1 MPFGDCKRR
10 NLSMDRADRRTWPF
24 NRELLDNSHNEVR
37 KIPSAPIATLFPLKT
52 GQPLST
58 VAAHHLCNVRSLATA
73 VCANAVSVTPSR
85 RYGSMARKRSIAKG
99 DEHRMR
105 HRRLPKTAG
114 RKKEVCL
121 PMVTRS
127 LSRCQFYRTPLNLL
141 GKENYGNKF

>member
-58 VAAHHLCNVRSLATA
+58 VAAHPPLQRPLTCNGGLRQCGERDAITQVRLDGAKA
-73 VCANAVSVTPSR
+73 FNRQR
-85 RYGSMARKRSIAKG
+85 R
-99 DEHRMR
+99 
-105 HRRLPKTAG
+105 
-114 RKKEVCL
+114 
-121 PMVTRS
+121 
-127 LSRCQFYRTPLNLL
+127 
-141 GKENYGNKF
+141 